1 MDFLAG
7 YPVLPIQRSILSRPH
22 RLPAPWLKTPSD
34 RNVTNAPENIVR
46 MKRRKIVTH
55 YTDEREAMPVNW
67 ARCLEWSSSSS
78 HSYANRT
85 LLYTQAQ
92 WVFQVCRTETR
103 ASTPNAR
110 KHNDIVAAIVRDG
123 QFSEET
129 ALMLSGVNG
138 KVVTSRPCLLQM
150 HMRRSS

>member
-1 MDFLAG
+1 
-7 YPVLPIQRSILSRPH
+7 
-22 RLPAPWLKTPSD
+22 
-34 RNVTNAPENIVR
+34 
-46 MKRRKIVTH
+46 
-55 YTDEREAMPVNW
+55 MPVNGDLVSQVTPNCRG
-67 ARCLEWSSSSS
+67 AWSSPASSY
-78 HSYANRT
+78 SYAYRT

-92 WVFQVCRTETR
+92 WVFQICRAETR
-103 ASTPNAR
+103 GLTPNAR

-123 QFSEET
+123 QFSEEK